1 MSIQS
6 LTADFAVAGQI
17 SPEDLPAIAAAGF
30 KSVICNRPD
39 GEAGPSQPAYSAI
52 EQAAVAAGLQ
62 VRYLPAISGQVTPE
76 HGAQLACLLD
86 ELPGPVLAYC
96 RSGARSANMWQLAQA
111 SRGG

>member
-76 HGAQLACLLD
+76 HGAQLASLLD

>member
-62 VRYLPAISGQVTPE
+62 VRYLKVVDKSGYQ
-76 HGAQLACLLD
+76 A
-86 ELPGPVLAYC
+86 LPWVRYITEAGEYEVRMPGVGGGGGG
-96 RSGARSANMWQLAQA
+96 GARVT
-111 SRGG
+111 GGA

>member
-6 LTADFAVAGQI
+6 LSADFAVAGQI

-39 GEAGPSQPAYSAI
+39 GEAGPTQPTYSAI
-52 EQAAVAAGLQ
+52 EQAARAAGLQ
-62 VRYLPAISGQVTPE
+62 VRFLPAVSGQVTPE
-76 HGAQLACLLD
+76 QGAQLARLLD

-111 SRGG
+111 GRAR

>member
-86 ELPGPVLAYC
+86 ELHGPVLAYC

-111 SRGG
+111 GRGG

>member
-39 GEAGPSQPAYSAI
+39 GEAGPSQPPYSAI
-52 EQAAVAAGLQ
+52 EKAALAAGLQ
-62 VRYLPAISGQVTPE
+62 VRYLPAISGQLTPQQVAE
-76 HGAQLACLLD
+76 TARLLD

-96 RSGARSANMWQLAQA
+96 RSGARSANLWQLAQA
-111 SRGG
+111 DRAR